1 MNAQAGLGGA
11 RARRSGQPFG
21 SSFGPAVTIAAALT
35 VVLTLGVAAPA
46 ARAQVTGPVFVDGMA
61 QPVFLHQPVHV
72 DPP

>member
-11 RARRSGQPFG
+11 RARRSGQPLG

-46 ARAQVTGPVFVDGMA
+46 ARA
-61 QPVFLHQPVHV
+61 
-72 DPP
+72 